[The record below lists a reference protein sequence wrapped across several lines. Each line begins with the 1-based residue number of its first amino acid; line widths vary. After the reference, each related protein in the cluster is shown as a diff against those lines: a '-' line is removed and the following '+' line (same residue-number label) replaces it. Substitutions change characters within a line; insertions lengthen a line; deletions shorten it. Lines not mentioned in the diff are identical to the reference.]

1 MTHSPDMAPNKW
13 LAFFV
18 VAVGVFMSTLDGSIV
33 NIALPSIME
42 DLKAP
47 LSTIEW
53 VMLIYL
59 LTISSLLLS
68 FGRLSDI
75 RGRRWVYTRGLIVFS
90 AGSLFCGL
98 AREAGWL
105 IAARAFQGLGAA
117 MIMACTQ
124 AIVVETFP
132 ASERGKAMGMIG
144 AVVASGLTVGPALG
158 GFILHLFNW
167 QTIFY
172 INVPI
177 GILTAAAAGLL
188 LRGSSSDKARPER
201 FDAAGAFL
209 LALGTG
215 TFLYVITHGYKD
227 GYASPAILILAGVAV
242 VSIGGLVWEEC
253 HVAHP
258 IFAPSLLKIRLFTL
272 PVLSAMILFS
282 GLFTI
287 VFMMPFFLVHPR
299 GLSDSQAGYLMVT
312 LFAFL
317 FVFAPIS
324 GSLSDRIGSRMLCT
338 LGMAIVTL
346 SLYLLSGISPDFSKM
361 AIAWRLA
368 LAGAGTA
375 IFTAPNNA
383 AAMGAVPARHMGIAA
398 GTVAT
403 VRNLGMVLGIALA
416 GTIFNVVFFH
426 QSGGLL
432 FKDYQPEYEPIF
444 MAAFRYAMLAGA
456 TLSGIGTVVSFMRG
470 PDAP

>member
-1 MTHSPDMAPNKW
+1 LRTRETPNKW
-13 LAFFV
+13 FTFSV

-33 NIALPSIME
+33 NIALPAIMA
-42 DLKAP
+42 DLQAP
-47 LSTIEW
+47 LATIEW

-75 RGRRWVYTRGLIVFS
+75 RGRRWVYTRGLLVFS
-90 AGSLFCGL
+90 VGSLFCGL

-117 MIMACTQ
+117 MIMSCTQ

-132 ASERGKAMGMIG
+132 ASERGRAMGMIG

-158 GFILHLFNW
+158 GVILHVFNW

-172 INVPI
+172 INIPI
-177 GILTAAAAGLL
+177 GVLTATAAAML
-188 LRGSSSDKARPER
+188 LRGSPSDQPRPER
-201 FDAAGAFL
+201 FDAAGALL
-209 LALGTG
+209 LALSTG
-215 TFLYVITHGYKD
+215 TFLYVVTHGYKD
-227 GYASPAILILAGVAV
+227 GYASPTILILAGVAV
-242 VSIGGLVWEEC
+242 LSAAGLIWEEF
-253 HVAHP
+253 HVDHP
-258 IFAPSLLKIRLFTL
+258 IISPSLLKIRLFVL
-272 PVLSAMILFS
+272 PVAAAMILFA

-287 VFMMPFFLVHPR
+287 VFMMPFYLMHPR
-299 GLSDSQAGYLMVT
+299 GFSENQAGYLMMT

-324 GSLSDRIGSRMLCT
+324 GILSDKIGSRMLCT
-338 LGMAIVTL
+338 LGMAIVAL
-346 SLYLLSGISPDFSKM
+346 SLYLLSNITPTLARID
-361 AIAWRLA
+361 IAWRLA

-375 IFTAPNNA
+375 LFTAPNNA
-383 AAMGAVPARHMGIAA
+383 AAMGAAPARFMGIAA

-426 QSGGLL
+426 QSGGVL
-432 FKDYQPEYEPIF
+432 FKEYRPEYEPVF
-444 MAAFRYAMLAGA
+444 MAAFRYAMRAGA
-456 TLSGIGTVVSFMRG
+456 VVSGIGIVVSFMRG

>member
-1 MTHSPDMAPNKW
+1 M
-13 LAFFV
+13 

-33 NIALPSIME
+33 NIALPAIMA
-42 DLKAP
+42 DLNAP
-47 LSTIEW
+47 MATIEW

-75 RGRRWVYTRGLIVFS
+75 RGRRWVYTRGLVVFS
-90 AGSLFCGL
+90 AGSLFCAL

-124 AIVVETFP
+124 AIVVDAFP
-132 ASERGKAMGMIG
+132 ASERGRAMGMIG
-144 AVVASGLTVGPALG
+144 AVVASGLTAGPALG

-177 GILTAAAAGLL
+177 GLAAAAAAAVL
-188 LRGSSSDKARPER
+188 LRGSASDRRRPER
-201 FDAAGAFL
+201 FDAAGAVL
-209 LALGTG
+209 LALSTG
-215 TFLYVITHGYKD
+215 AFLYVITHGYKD
-227 GYASPAILILAGVAV
+227 GYASPIVLLAGGLAIF
-242 VSIGGLVWEEC
+242 SAAGLVWEAH

-258 IFAPSLLKIRLFTL
+258 IISPSLLRIRLFIL
-272 PVLSAMILFS
+272 PIIAAMILFA

-287 VFMMPFFLVHPR
+287 VFMMPFYLMHPR
-299 GLSDSQAGYLMVT
+299 GLSEHQAGTLMVT

-338 LGMAIVTL
+338 LGMAVVAL
-346 SLYLLSGISPDFSKM
+346 SLYLLSNMSPTLPQP

-375 IFTAPNNA
+375 LFTAPNNA
-383 AAMGAVPARHMGIAA
+383 AAMGAVPVRYMGTAA

-416 GTIFNVVFFH
+416 GAVFNLVFLR

-432 FKDYQPEYEPIF
+432 FSEYRPEYEPVF
-444 MAAFRYAMLAGA
+444 MNAFQYAMRAGA
-456 TLSGIGTVVSFMRG
+456 VVTGIGIVVSFMRG